1 MYDIYLCCF
10 FIKPKRNIRMWS
22 AYADGIVHRGLYAYT
37 HGPYEFMIRIWS
49 GPYAYGLNIRQSLS
63 LVQCEYDKTVRV
75 LWSVCSFL
83 YFRMWNICRKDGMC
97 IFLMYLSP
105 TSVPSF
111 RYSLINA
118 LTFGTGR
125 ASPTGG

>member
-10 FIKPKRNIRMWS
+10 FIKSKRNIRMWS
-22 AYADGIVHRGLYAYT
+22 AYADDIVHRGLYAYT

-49 GPYAYGLNIRQSLS
+49 GPYGYGLNIRQSLS
-63 LVQCEYDKTVRV
+63 LVQCEYGRTRPCGVYA
-75 LWSVCSFL
+75 LFL
-83 YFRMWNICRKDGMC
+83 YFRMWNICRKYGMC

-125 ASPTGG
+125 ASLTGG